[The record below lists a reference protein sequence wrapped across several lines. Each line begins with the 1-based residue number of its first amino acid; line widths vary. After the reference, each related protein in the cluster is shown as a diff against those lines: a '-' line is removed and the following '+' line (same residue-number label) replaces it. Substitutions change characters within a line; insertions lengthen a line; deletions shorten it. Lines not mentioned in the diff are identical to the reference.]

1 MPALPFVFFTNELH
15 VLPLATL
22 QNGQPPSTIK
32 VTKQFFQHQIEDL
45 KNEFSQ
51 VQSMGA
57 ATAEEWIK
65 GLEGRGKERRN
76 DAGRWEKWEAS
87 GGVARMRSM
96 EHHEGMMSA
105 GPTRIATPS
114 TGTTFTHISHTTNG
128 RNPILQTNNPTQ
140 IPGQAQNQV
149 HQMPQSIQTSFRK

>member
-15 VLPLATL
+15 VLPPTTL
-22 QNGQPPSTIK
+22 QNGQPPSTIQI
-32 VTKQFFQHQIEDL
+32 TKHFFQHQIEDL

-87 GGVARMRSM
+87 GGVARMRSL
-96 EHHEGMMSA
+96 EQHEGLMSA
-105 GPTRIATPS
+105 PTRIATPS
-114 TGTTFTHISHTTNG
+114 TGTIFTHISHTTNG
-128 RNPILQTNNPTQ
+128 HDLILQTNNTMQ
-140 IPGQAQNQV
+140 IPGQNQNQV
-149 HQMPQSIQTSFRK
+149 HQLSQSIQTSFRK